1 MWVRYLTWLLP
12 ALLLIGTASPQGTVE
27 PGGYPINY
35 GLAGQ
40 VVDASGI
47 GISGVKVWIIGSE
60 GGAFNTTTNAT
71 GYYGVDV
78 PPGNYTITAEL
89 PGYSFTSSNAQ
100 VLTGTITAAQNIIG
114 YPAGQNITGY
124 PMGQNITGYPAGTA
138 PVTFYQYGPAYA
150 GGTGL
155 VQGRVVDQSGAGIPF
170 AGIRVDGFPAST
182 QTDGQGNY
190 RLTLSSGMH
199 TLEPMKSGYGIPP
212 RVVFVF
218 SGQTTNFDMSG
229 MRTVALGR
237 GRQSF

>member
-12 ALLLIGTASPQGTVE
+12 ALLLIGTAYSQGTAE
-27 PGGYPINY
+27 PGGYPVNY
-35 GLAGQ
+35 GLAGR
-40 VVDASGI
+40 VIDASGN
-47 GISGVKVWIIGSE
+47 GISGANVWIIESE

-71 GYYGVDV
+71 GYYGFDV
-78 PPGNYTITAEL
+78 SPGNYTITAEL
-89 PGYSFTSSNAQ
+89 PGYSFTSSTAR
-100 VLTGTITAAQNIIG
+100 VLTGTITVAE
-114 YPAGQNITGY
+114 NITGY
-124 PMGQNITGYPAGTA
+124 PVGQNVTGYPAGTA
-138 PVTFYQYGPAYA
+138 PAPAAFYQYGPAYA

-190 RLTLSSGMH
+190 RLTLSPGMH

-218 SGQTTNFDMSG
+218 SGQTTNFDMIG

-237 GRQSF
+237 GRQSS